1 MIQDAELREMFRVE
15 SEEHLQK
22 IDACLFSLEKEPDG
36 RKVMEELYREA
47 HSLKGSARM
56 LGVRAVEELAHKME
70 SLIGTPLKTG
80 VVFTA
85 DLDNVLSATAA
96 ALGKLVLEAVTGEK
110 AGVDIPALTKK
121 LEAAQKALG
130 EPPAGVASRGESEQ
144 RNAQPPVAPEGE
156 TEAVHE
162 SEPASPLKLN
172 TVRVDIK
179 KLDELMTHA
188 SELSVLKI
196 RIQRRLAESEEAE
209 DMLEKL
215 IAGGAANGGKGRME
229 ELLEQVSTLKAEL
242 REDASRMEYIAAG
255 LDGGIRNIR
264 MVPFSTLFAPFPRMV
279 REMAHEKGKQARLET
294 GGGDVAADKKIIE
307 DLKDPLMHIVRNF
320 IEHGLDEPEARVKK
334 GKPPEGVLRV
344 SVQRTDNGILMEAID
359 DGNGPELEKIRDR
372 AVRNNLHTQEE
383 VEKLSPAEL
392 LGLVFRPGF
401 STSRFITNVAGRGI
415 GLNVVQAAVERLKGS
430 AIAEMPAGG
439 GFSVTMRLP
448 ASIYSMRALIAGAG
462 RRKYA
467 IPLDYVHKTAY
478 VQKAEIFMMEGKEA
492 VFLDG
497 RAVHVGRLGA
507 ILEMPE
513 EAQREQASAA
523 DEPLSCVFLSV
534 NNEAAGLIAD
544 EILDEQEIILKHHC
558 GMLKR
563 VRNVAGATILED
575 GSVCMILSP
584 PDLVR
589 SVRRAASAVPKTAT
603 PQKAERKAV
612 LLVED
617 SLTTRTQEKRI
628 LERAGYEVVS
638 AVNGVE
644 ALEKLAARKFDA
656 VVTDILM
663 PEMDGLELTG
673 RIKKDARYKDI
684 PVVLVTSLASGEDK
698 KRGMEAGASA
708 YIPKSE
714 FDQLFLIETL
724 RRLV

>member
-22 IDACLFSLEKEPDG
+22 IDACLFGLEKEPAAQ
-36 RKVMEELYREA
+36 KVMEELYREA

-56 LGVRAVEELAHKME
+56 LNVRKVEELAHKME
-70 SLIGTPLKTG
+70 SLIGAPLKAG
-80 VVFTA
+80 MPFTA
-85 DLDNVLSATAA
+85 ALNDVLSTAAA

-110 AGVDIPALTKK
+110 AGVDVPALAEK

-130 EPPAGVASRGESEQ
+130 KPPAVTAPRDESEQ
-144 RNAQPPVAPEGE
+144 RSAPPAVAPEGE

-162 SEPASPLKLN
+162 SEPVSPLKLN
-172 TVRVDIK
+172 TVRVDTK

-215 IAGGAANGGKGRME
+215 AAGAPNGGKGRME
-229 ELLEQVSTLKAEL
+229 ALREQVSMLKSEL

-264 MVPFSTLFAPFPRMV
+264 MVPFSILFAAFPRMV
-279 REMAHEKGKQARLET
+279 REMAREKGKQARLET

-320 IEHGLDEPEARVKK
+320 IEHGLDEPEARIKK

-344 SVQRTDNGILMEAID
+344 SVQRIENGIRIATSD
-359 DGNGPELEKIRDR
+359 DGNGPELEKLRDG
-372 AVRNNLHTQEE
+372 AVRNKLHTREE
-383 VEKLSPAEL
+383 AEKLSPAEL

-401 STSRFITNVAGRGI
+401 STSRFITDVAGRGI
-415 GLNVVQAAVERLKGS
+415 GLNVVQTAVERLKGS

-497 RAVHVGRLGA
+497 KAVHVGRLGA
-507 ILEMPE
+507 VLEMPE
-513 EAQREQASAA
+513 DAKRVQLPAP

-534 NNEAAGLIAD
+534 SNEAAGLIAD
-544 EILDEQEIILKHHC
+544 EILDEQEITLKHHC

-575 GSVCMILSP
+575 GSVCMILNP
-584 PDLVR
+584 ADLVR
-589 SVRRAASAVPKTAT
+589 SVRRAASAVPTTAE

-617 SLTTRTQEKRI
+617 SLTTRMQEKRI
-628 LERAGYEVVS
+628 LERAGYDVVA

-673 RIKKDARYKDI
+673 RIKKEARYKDI